1 MKAWFLPIG
10 LVLALIIGLSI
21 PSWGAAA
28 YQWRIGDEQ
37 GLSFIALNVML
48 VFIISGWQMRSS
60 EFEGLGHYLRAVG
73 LAVLCNLII
82 APLLVLALGG
92 AGLIPL
98 SLIVGAS
105 VMACMPTTLSSGIVI
120 STQAG
125 GDEGL
130 SLLLTVLLSLLGV
143 LVLPFSISLV
153 LDVGAK
159 IDIPIWDLIKKLCI
173 MVLIPFGV
181 GSLIR
186 LKWGRPK
193 WPVVAYIPLTGII
206 VVVWAVASSKQSA
219 FVGAGLPLI
228 AMAVGVGVTMHLIL
242 LLCTFFSSRLLQLPP
257 TYKRSVV
264 IIASQKTLPIAVAV
278 LTIIEGQLTADQLGL
293 GMMICV
299 IWHFGQTII
308 DSVIAAKWRQSL
320 PTPSSAATSDV

>member
-21 PSWGAAA
+21 PAWGAAA
-28 YQWRIGDEQ
+28 YQWRIGDEN
-37 GLSFIALNVML
+37 GLSFIAINVML

-73 LAVLCNLII
+73 LAVVCNLII
-82 APLLVLALGG
+82 APLLVLGLGWI
-92 AGLIPL
+92 GLIPI
-98 SLIVGAS
+98 SLLVGAS

-143 LVLPFSISLV
+143 VILPFSISLV
-153 LDVGAK
+153 LDVGAQ
-159 IDIPIWDLIKKLCI
+159 IDIPIWGLIKKLFI

-186 LKWGRPK
+186 MKWGRPK

-219 FVGAGLPLI
+219 FIGAGLPLI
-228 AMAVGVGVTMHLIL
+228 GMAIAVGVTVHVML
-242 LLCTFFSSRLLQLPP
+242 LVITFVSSRLLQMPA

-264 IIASQKTLPIAVAV
+264 IIASQKTLPIAVAL
-278 LTIIEGQLTADQLGL
+278 LTIIEGQLSADQLGL

-308 DSVIAAKWRQSL
+308 DSIIAAKWRQTL
-320 PTPSSAATSDV
+320 PQTTSEV